1 MEDIEEMNQ
10 ITTFRD
16 PPISVGPQHEQV
28 EAQAVEMWAN
38 SFHMFFFFFFFFWL
52 KNILSIHTYIHT
64 HTHIYIYIYNK
75 LKHFIPKTEEIERG
89 ITKRKHR
96 PTPVLQK
103 QNRGPHRLT
112 ITLF

>member
-38 SFHMFFFFFFFFWL
+38 SFHMFFFFFFFFMV
-52 KNILSIHTYIHT
+52 KKYIVHTYIHTYT
-64 HTHIYIYIYNK
+64 HTHIYIYI
-75 LKHFIPKTEEIERG
+75 
-89 ITKRKHR
+89 
-96 PTPVLQK
+96 
-103 QNRGPHRLT
+103 
-112 ITLF
+112 